1 MNANRRP
8 TPRSGERRAIPD
20 AYDEAD
26 WVDWDHWQTVE
37 EIQDF
42 LNGLGNHPDS
52 EGPGDA
58 EDGNG
63 PVARQIRR
71 YGLEI
76 DG

>member
-42 LNGLGNHPDS
+42 LKLSSWLWRWSRPAPISSSWVCRFPIPLPMG
-52 EGPGDA
+52 
-58 EDGNG
+58 
-63 PVARQIRR
+63 Q
-71 YGLEI
+71 
-76 DG
+76 